1 MLNLIEK
8 VLLEHK
14 LTLAVAESTTGG
26 KLAEKI
32 TRRPGCS
39 RYFLGG
45 IIAYHNQVKMR
56 HLGVPEALINE
67 YGAVSSP
74 VAEQM
79 ARGVCELFNADVAV
93 STTGVAG
100 PDGGSKEKPVGLVY
114 VAVASARRVI
124 VQRYVIGNQR
134 ESNNEQFTV
143 KAFALLEAEL
153 LGLSSSYL
161 EA

>member
-1 MLNLIEK
+1 MLDLI
-8 VLLEHK
+8 VNTLLEHK

-32 TRRPGCS
+32 TRIPGCS

-45 IIAYHNQVKMR
+45 IIAYHDEAKIR
-56 HLGVPEALINE
+56 HLGVAKTLISE
-67 YGAVSSP
+67 YGAVSTP

-79 ARGVCELFNADVAV
+79 ARGVRELFNADMAI

-114 VAVASARRVI
+114 VATASSQRVMS
-124 VQRYVIGNQR
+124 QRHIIGNHR
-134 ESNNEQFTV
+134 ESNNEQFMI

-153 LGLSSSYL
+153 LWLIDT
-161 EA
+161 

>member
-1 MLNLIEK
+1 MLDLIVK
-8 VLLEHK
+8 ILLEHK

-32 TRRPGCS
+32 TRIPGCS

-45 IIAYHNQVKMR
+45 IIAYHNQAKMR
-56 HLGVPEALINE
+56 HLGVSATLISE
-67 YGAVSSP
+67 YGAVSIP

-79 ARGVCELFNADVAV
+79 ALGVRESFNADVAV

-100 PDGGSKEKPVGLVY
+100 PDGGSKENPVGLLY

-124 VQRYVIGNQR
+124 AQKHVMGSQR
-134 ESNNEQFTV
+134 ESNNEQFMV
-143 KAFALLEAEL
+143 KAFALLESEL
-153 LGLSSSYL
+153 LRLTST
-161 EA
+161 

>member
-1 MLNLIEK
+1 MLDSIEE
-8 VLLEHK
+8 VLLERK
-14 LTLAVAESTTGG
+14 LTLAIAESTTGG

-32 TRRPGCS
+32 TSRSGCS

-45 IIAYHNQVKMR
+45 LIAYHNQVKIKQ
-56 HLGVPEALINE
+56 LGVPETLINE
-67 YGAVSSP
+67 YGAVSLP

-79 ARGVCELFNADVAV
+79 ARGVRELFNADIAV

-100 PDGGSKEKPVGLVY
+100 PGGGSKEKPVGLVY

-124 VQRYVIGNQR
+124 GQRYVIGNQR

-153 LGLSSSYL
+153 LGD
-161 EA
+161 

>member
-1 MLNLIEK
+1 MLDSIEE
-8 VLLEHK
+8 VMLERK

-32 TRRPGCS
+32 TSRSGCS

-45 IIAYHNQVKMR
+45 LIAYHNQVKIKQ
-56 HLGVPEALINE
+56 LGVPETLINE
-67 YGAVSSP
+67 YGAVSLP

-79 ARGVCELFNADVAV
+79 ARGVRELFNADIAV

-100 PDGGSKEKPVGLVY
+100 PGGGSKEKPVGLVY

-124 VQRYVIGNQR
+124 GQRYVIGNQR

-153 LGLSSSYL
+153 LGD
-161 EA
+161 

>member
-1 MLNLIEK
+1 MGW
-8 VLLEHK
+8 
-14 LTLAVAESTTGG
+14 SS
-26 KLAEKI
+26 
-32 TRRPGCS
+32 GCS

-45 IIAYHNQVKMR
+45 LIAYHNQVKIKQ
-56 HLGVPEALINE
+56 LGVPETLINE
-67 YGAVSSP
+67 YGAVSLP

-79 ARGVCELFNADVAV
+79 ARGVRELFNADIAV

-100 PDGGSKEKPVGLVY
+100 PGGGSKEKPVGLVY

-124 VQRYVIGNQR
+124 GQRYVIGNQR

-153 LGLSSSYL
+153 LGD
-161 EA
+161 